1 MKNDSDVEFCTLRE
15 KETPLFILSDVLT
28 LLVISGADSTL
39 GFLSSRLLLAGFHRR
54 SCEDVGMKTR
64 FNPSSPPA
72 PPHLRLPPPPAL
84 HRTMPGVTQGPGA
97 LSVETR
103 GPSVAYGF

>member
-15 KETPLFILSDVLT
+15 KETPLFILSDVFT

-39 GFLSSRLLLAGFHRR
+39 GFLSSRLLLAGFDRR

-64 FNPSSPPA
+64 FNPSPP
-72 PPHLRLPPPPAL
+72 PLPPAL